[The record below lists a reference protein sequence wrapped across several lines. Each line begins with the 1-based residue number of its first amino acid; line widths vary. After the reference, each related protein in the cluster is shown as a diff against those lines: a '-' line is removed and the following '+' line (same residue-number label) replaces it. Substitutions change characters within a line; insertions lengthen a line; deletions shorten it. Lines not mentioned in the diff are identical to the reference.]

1 MGFSYTPP
9 KNAVAKSATAGKRSA
24 EADPAAAEE
33 EAEESSPPAEKGRS
47 TTEDKRKWKET
58 WVNHEDVPDGQLWAY
73 WCDETN
79 SIKCK
84 CCVLYGKTTA
94 LSNPDGTGSK
104 RVRLDTLK
112 THAINEDHKDALFM
126 LKKSRARPTCP
137 VHVPSNCAAC
147 ARAMPAVSSDALYVL
162 T

>member
-58 WVNHEDVPDGQLWAY
+58 WVNHEDVPHGQLWAY
-73 WCDETN
+73 WCDEP
-79 SIKCK
+79 CGAPPCGG
-84 CCVLYGKTTA
+84 CCCERK
-94 LSNPDGTGSK
+94 GTVVHSH
-104 RVRLDTLK
+104 V
-112 THAINEDHKDALFM
+112 
-126 LKKSRARPTCP
+126 SARF
-137 VHVPSNCAAC
+137 
-147 ARAMPAVSSDALYVL
+147 
-162 T
+162 